1 MYAATGET
9 AKVQISK
16 VNDTAVTSANVENG
30 STITNLTNAN
40 YNSKVMAGGMYT
52 FVEKNGA
59 LELTK
64 LDSNVIGTMTFDQNN
79 APQYQFKHSATT
91 PKVGGMVIAD
101 DAVVMVYSTNG
112 DGKSAYITGADL
124 KAWKTDWGQ
133 YYQILSTTVNG
144 VKTAQVVALYDDAAI
159 PGSTGTTGY
168 GYVTADAYY
177 VKENDTGYA
186 MMTIWTQDGEITV
199 RAEGYGAGNTAP
211 TAANVASQP
220 MFDKGAFVS
229 YEKLTNGN
237 IANVTVVGT
246 AYALTGYYVD
256 RDGETVL
263 TLDAD
268 GAPGSATQANVT
280 DDTQIVYVDTEN
292 VTGAEGGRDMIL
304 AQETAV
310 SGYYVLNV
318 MAVISAGEVSAIFL
332 DVNNNLAS
340 NAGLSAFSPSG
351 TVTAFNSATGTVTI
365 NANTTAATVA
375 TDVTTAFGALAAQLN
390 DTNGDGDSD
399 SGESVTIVAK
409 DGTVVTYTIA

>member
-1 MYAATGET
+1 
-9 AKVQISK
+9 
-16 VNDTAVTSANVENG
+16 
-30 STITNLTNAN
+30 
-40 YNSKVMAGGMYT
+40 
-52 FVEKNGA
+52 
-59 LELTK
+59 
-64 LDSNVIGTMTFDQNN
+64 
-79 APQYQFKHSATT
+79 
-91 PKVGGMVIAD
+91 MVKD
-101 DAVVMVYSTNG
+101 M
-112 DGKSAYITGADL
+112 
-124 KAWKTDWGQ
+124 
-133 YYQILSTTVNG
+133 
-144 VKTAQVVALYDDAAI
+144 
-159 PGSTGTTGY
+159 
-168 GYVTADAYY
+168 
-177 VKENDTGYA
+177 
-186 MMTIWTQDGEITV
+186 
-199 RAEGYGAGNTAP
+199 
-211 TAANVASQP
+211 
-220 MFDKGAFVS
+220 
-229 YEKLTNGN
+229 TNGN

-340 NAGLSAFSPSG
+340 NAGLGAF
-351 TVTAFNSATGTVTI
+351 TAQANVTAFDATDGELTI
-365 NANTTAATVA
+365 TANTAAATVA
-375 TDVTTAFGALAAQLN
+375 SETVAAFAGALAAQLN
-390 DTNGDGDSD
+390 DTNGDGNSD